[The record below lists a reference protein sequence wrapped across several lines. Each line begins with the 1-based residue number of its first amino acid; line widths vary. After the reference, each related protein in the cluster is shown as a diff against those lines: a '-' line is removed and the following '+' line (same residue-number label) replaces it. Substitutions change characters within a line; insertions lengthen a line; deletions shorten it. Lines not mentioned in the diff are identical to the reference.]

1 MKVNYMLSYLT
12 RERKIGK
19 LFNIPI
25 KINGSFLLLLLLG
38 SVASL
43 FYGSETIVMLLI
55 LFGSVLIHEFG
66 HIFAAKR
73 YGIRTADV
81 LLHFLGG
88 AARME
93 LSFKSGTEEAVMAV
107 AGPIVSLCLGFIG
120 LLSMMVF
127 ISVGAPAFVITFF
140 HMFTTANFIIGIF
153 NLLPAFPMD
162 GGRIL
167 HGVLWN
173 FQGIRKATN
182 TVILVAKIFAIIFL
196 LLGIFT
202 FTPSMLLLAW
212 FIWNAGSQ
220 ERDMIFRKF
229 T

>member
-1 MKVNYMLSYLT
+1 MLSYLV

-25 KINGSFLLLLLLG
+25 KINGSFLLLLMLG
-38 SVASL
+38 LIASI
-43 FYGSETIVMLLI
+43 FYGPQTIIMLLI
-55 LFGSVLIHEFG
+55 LFASVVIHEFG

-93 LSFKSGTEEAVMAV
+93 MNFKSGIEEAAMAV
-107 AGPIVSLCLGFIG
+107 AGPLVSLGLACLGMLLLMPLVSIG
-120 LLSMMVF
+120 APVF
-127 ISVGAPAFVITFF
+127 ILTFVN
-140 HMFTTANFIIGIF
+140 MFMSANFVLGVF

-167 HGVLWN
+167 HGVLWH

-182 TVILVAKIFAIIFL
+182 TVVLVAKGFAIL
-196 LLGIFT
+196 MLAVGIFT
-202 FTPSMLLLAW
+202 FTPSLLLLAW
-212 FIWNAGSQ
+212 FIWNAGEQ
-220 ERDMIFRKF
+220 EKKIIFLKYR
-229 T
+229 